1 MNIPKLDG
9 SASLPDREGKPAAGA
24 KSAQSAP
31 ARSADSSVARNL
43 VTEAR
48 GHLSRLGESSDAKR
62 SETIKQ
68 AKAERDRGEL
78 TSPENLFGAAQ
89 SLLLGEDAPDVAL

>member
-9 SASLPDREGKPAAGA
+9 SASLPDRKSKPAGA
-24 KSAQSAP
+24 ESATASP
-31 ARSADSSVARNL
+31 ARSAASSVSRNL

-48 GHLSRLGESSDAKR
+48 GHLSRLGESSDTKR

-78 TSPENLFGAAQ
+78 TSSANLFGAAQ
-89 SLLLGEDAPDVAL
+89 SLLLGDDAPDVAL